1 LNDKSRE
8 VLLKRMIAQSASG
21 GEQMDGMHY
30 VGLDVHKKTISFCIR
45 EADGRIVDEGM
56 ILANSPWCNRPD
68 FGTTVGV
75 V

>member
-1 LNDKSRE
+1 
-8 VLLKRMIAQSASG
+8 
-21 GEQMDGMHY
+21 MDGMHY